1 MDLDHLLTTWREKS
15 TLNYGYF
22 DMATREQ
29 NEKRFKHWRNLPGGG
44 RRYWFDRQGVNGYQR
59 MIKIVDARE
68 QTLVVVQEI
77 YNDDDI
83 LIERH
88 QKYPIDTGH
97 ERLDVEE

>member
-1 MDLDHLLTTWREKS
+1 
-15 TLNYGYF
+15 
-22 DMATREQ
+22 MATREQ